1 MKKKNQQKLQ
11 LFSKENFRN
20 ISLSEK
26 ELNELRG
33 GGLDK
38 FNQNAQNAGGGG
50 L

>member
-1 MKKKNQQKLQ
+1 MKKRNQQKLQ

-33 GGLDK
+33 GKKLSDFGD
-38 FNQNAQNAGGGG
+38 QSVPVW
-50 L
+50 